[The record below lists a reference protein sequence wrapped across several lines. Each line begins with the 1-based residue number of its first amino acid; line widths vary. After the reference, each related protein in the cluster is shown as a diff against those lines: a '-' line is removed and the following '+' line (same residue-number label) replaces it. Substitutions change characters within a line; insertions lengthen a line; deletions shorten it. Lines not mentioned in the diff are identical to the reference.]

1 MPGNNGI
8 MVSCQCSEMRARAA
22 AQPWSLAEQ
31 PGYSPLVP
39 QVSFQVS
46 PPSDCWEWDDE
57 ALGLVFY
64 SFISVEST
72 NRLDEVDLMLA
83 QI

>member
-1 MPGNNGI
+1 MTGLRFHASVQRRVP
-8 MVSCQCSEMRARAA
+8 
-22 AQPWSLAEQ
+22 EQ
-31 PGYSPLVP
+31 PLNPGPWQSDPDTHTL
-39 QVSFQVS
+39 SHQVS
-46 PPSDCWEWDDE
+46 PSSDCWEWDHE

-72 NRLDEVDLMLA
+72 HRLDEVDLMLA